1 MIDRDVMALD
11 ASISFQ
17 RDVNRVSNF
26 NNEHYEMLRRKH
38 GSFRLLLGRIHRWN
52 TFCTYLSENIAVKVC
67 CHDNEMTDLHKFN
80 NDFLTLK
87 KTVEELFSVDAEK
100 RKKAES
106 VLQESLKCPGFVRV
120 LLRACLSAD
129 FSVSARQLA
138 AISLKNFIKSSW
150 ISDLEGST
158 QIGEEDK
165 IYIRDSIVE
174 AMVNSS
180 PLVKKQ
186 LTEAICFIGKYDFP
200 SNWKSL
206 LDALVKCI
214 ESGDLSIVNS
224 ALVTAE
230 QLFRRYSTESKSE
243 KLWREIKYVLDNF
256 ADPLT
261 KLFTSLTSKVS
272 GEEMKHFDN
281 GCTMQIYETFV
292 DTVKIFYHLNFQ
304 DLPEYFEDHLDEWMG
319 GFKVLLELKNVYSC
333 PEIGNLKM
341 SFCAQI
347 CDNLAMFSEKYE
359 EEFFNHVMNFVKIVS
374 QQLLSVS
381 AEEKYDEFLSKGIDF
396 LATVCGKPPYKLL
409 FENGEI
415 LSQISECIVLPSL
428 ELRACDVDNFENSP
442 NDYVLF
448 DLEGSVAES
457 RRRSACN
464 FISAVCKQF
473 SDTVEPMFTLHLH
486 NLLVQYS
493 EDPAEN
499 WSRKSIAINLL
510 LAICCRGT
518 TQKATISPILNVN
531 EFFLT
536 QLKLVFESALG
547 NALLKADILKFLILF
562 RTEIPK
568 PTFVNILPTVRNLLC
583 HDSAVLRIYSAI
595 LLEKL
600 LIGKRQFKVLIF
612 NDLQVQLYGGPVAVL
627 ELSDVAGSYKII
639 FENLL
644 KTLELPDTAHCEYVM
659 RCFMRL
665 IETIF
670 NLGADAAREYFNT
683 IAMKIYSLIT
693 SPGPPMFNHL
703 LCESMCLLIRLCGPT
718 DNFNAED
725 ILFPIFQQI
734 LQSESN
740 YLLPWVF
747 QMLALLLNRRT
758 DEAQIPPVYMVLLPH
773 LLNPEVW
780 SNPVNLPSVTHLLT
794 VYMRV
799 NSGELSKEDYL
810 IKVLTIF
817 QRLVFSKS
825 FDENGMRLMNAFIDY
840 GLRNHVDMYLDDIL
854 RVVFKRQQENQT
866 YKFSR
871 MFVLLICHM
880 VVRFGAMAAL
890 ARIENIQNG
899 LFGNIVEK
907 LFIAKSYTF
916 KRSEDAM
923 IFIYGVLQLLY
934 CCIEFKI
941 NGVYSKYTVD
951 LLQMVHASFHKHSEI
966 IFVSTE
972 GVHNAVDEDMVSNVL
987 YHADVIEFHIP
998 GTENFA
1004 KLYTHAIG
1012 QMLRDAAL
1020 KDAVESFLSRLTE
1033 QERELLRMMSLR

>member
-1 MIDRDVMALD
+1 L
-11 ASISFQ
+11 SF
-17 RDVNRVSNF
+17 
-26 NNEHYEMLRRKH
+26 Y
-38 GSFRLLLGRIHRWN
+38 
-52 TFCTYLSENIAVKVC
+52 Y
-67 CHDNEMTDLHKFN
+67 NEMTDLLKCN
-80 NDFLTLK
+80 SDFFTLK
-87 KTVEELFSVDAEK
+87 KTVEELFSADAEK

-106 VLQESLKCPGFVRV
+106 VLQESLKCPGFVRL
-120 LLRACLSAD
+120 LLRACLSDD
-129 FSVSARQLA
+129 FSISARQLA
-138 AISLKNFIKSSW
+138 AISLKNFIKNSW
-150 ISDLEGST
+150 VSDLEGST
-158 QIGEEDK
+158 QVVEEDK
-165 IYIRDSIVE
+165 AYIRDSIIE

-206 LDALVKCI
+206 LESLVKCI
-214 ESGDLSIVNS
+214 QSGDLSIVNS
-224 ALVTAE
+224 SLVTAE
-230 QLFRRYSTESKSE
+230 HLFRRYSSESKSE

-261 KLFTSLTSKVS
+261 NLFTSLTSKMT
-272 GEEMKHFDN
+272 GEESKHFDD
-281 GCTMQIYETFV
+281 GCTMQIYESFV
-292 DTVKIFYHLNFQ
+292 DIAKIFYHLNFQ
-304 DLPEYFEDHLDEWMG
+304 DLPEYFEDHLDDWMS
-319 GFKVLLELKNVYSC
+319 GFKVLLGLKNVYSC
-333 PEIGNLKM
+333 PEIGSLKM

-347 CDNLAMFSEKYE
+347 CDNLAMFAEKYE
-359 EEFFNHVMNFVKIVS
+359 EEFFNHVMIFVKIVS
-374 QQLLSVS
+374 QQVLSVS
-381 AEEKYDEFLSKGIDF
+381 TEEKYDEFVSKGIDF
-396 LATVCGKPPYKLL
+396 LAMVCGKAQYKLL
-409 FENGEI
+409 FENGEL
-415 LSQISECIVLPSL
+415 LSQISECIILPSL
-428 ELRACDVDNFENSP
+428 ELRACDVDNFENAP

-464 FISAVCKQF
+464 FISAVCKLF
-473 SDTVEPMFTLHLH
+473 SDTVEPMFTLHLR

-499 WSRKSIAINLL
+499 WSRKSVAINLL

-518 TQKATISPILNVN
+518 TQKATINPILNVN

-536 QLKLVFESALG
+536 QLKLVLESALG
-547 NALLKADILKFLILF
+547 NTLLKADILKFLILF

-568 PTFVNILPTVRNLLC
+568 ETFVNVLPTVRSLLC
-583 HDSAVLRIYSAI
+583 HNCAVLRIYSAI

-600 LIGKRQFKVLIF
+600 LIGKRQFKTC
-612 NDLQVQLYGGPVAVL
+612 GPVAIL
-627 ELSDVAGSYKII
+627 ELSDVTGSYRII

-644 KTLELPDTAHCEYVM
+644 KALEMPDTTRCEYMM

-665 IETIF
+665 METVF
-670 NLGADAAREYFNT
+670 NLGANAVRPYFT
-683 IAMKIYSLIT
+683 AIAMQIYSLIAT
-693 SPGPPMFNHL
+693 PGPPMFNHL

-718 DNFNAED
+718 DNFNPED

-734 LQSESN
+734 LQSESS
-740 YLLPWVF
+740 YLLPWIF

-758 DEAQIPPVYMVLLPH
+758 QEAQIPPVYMVLLPH

-780 SNPVNLPSVTHLLT
+780 SNPVNLPSVIHLLT

-810 IKVLTIF
+810 IKILTIF

-825 FDENGMRLMNAFIDY
+825 FDENGMRLVNAFIDY
-840 GLRNHVDMYLDDIL
+840 GQQEHVDMYLDDIL

-871 MFVLLICHM
+871 MFVILICHM
-880 VVRFGAMAAL
+880 VVRFGAVAAL

-907 LFIAKSYTF
+907 LFIAKTYTF
-916 KRSEDAM
+916 RRSEDAM
-923 IFIYGVLQLLY
+923 IFIYSVLQMLY
-934 CCIEFKI
+934 CCAEFKI

-951 LLQMVHASFHKHSEI
+951 LLQVVHGSFHKHSEI
-966 IFVSTE
+966 IFVSTD
-972 GVHNAVDEDMVSNVL
+972 GVHNAIDADMVNNVL
-987 YHADVIEFHIP
+987 YHGDVIQFHIP

-1020 KDAVESFLSRLTE
+1020 KDAVEGFLSRLDV

>member
-1 MIDRDVMALD
+1 MAVD

-26 NNEHYEMLRRKH
+26 NNQHYEMLRRKH

-67 CHDNEMTDLHKFN
+67 CHDNEMTDLHKCN

-165 IYIRDSIVE
+165 MYIRDSIVE

-583 HDSAVLRIYSAI
+583 HDR
-595 LLEKL
+595 
-600 LIGKRQFKVLIF
+600 
-612 NDLQVQLYGGPVAVL
+612 GPVAVL
-627 ELSDVAGSYKII
+627 ELSDMAGSYKII

-644 KTLELPDTAHCEYVM
+644 KALELPDTAHCEYVM

-670 NLGADAAREYFNT
+670 SLGADAVREYFNT

-972 GVHNAVDEDMVSNVL
+972 GVHNAIDEDMVSNVL

>member
-1 MIDRDVMALD
+1 MALD

-67 CHDNEMTDLHKFN
+67 CHDNEMTDLHKCN

-583 HDSAVLRIYSAI
+583 HDR
-595 LLEKL
+595 
-600 LIGKRQFKVLIF
+600 
-612 NDLQVQLYGGPVAVL
+612 GPVAVL

-644 KTLELPDTAHCEYVM
+644 KALELPDTAHCEYVM

-670 NLGADAAREYFNT
+670 NLGADAVREYFNT

-693 SPGPPMFNHL
+693 SPGPPIFNHL

-747 QMLALLLNRRT
+747 QMLSLLLNRRT

-972 GVHNAVDEDMVSNVL
+972 GVHNAIDEDMVSNVL